1 MAREPG
7 KIFARLGLRGLLV
20 VLVLLTLCPVL
31 GLALYNAV
39 QEREDAARQAQEDA
53 LRVMRLLAGGPE
65 QAADYA
71 HRILAAL
78 SRDPAIRRLDA
89 RACDDL
95 FADLLRDNPEYADIL
110 ALTPDGA
117 VFSSGSRRA
126 LDIRRL
132 YSPLLVDR
140 NPATELSWAGVLQG
154 RSILFFCQPV
164 RDEHN
169 HLAALLAVT
178 VDLAGYGRSF
188 EQANLPQGS
197 TFSIAKADGSLL
209 YHSQGDETLTPR
221 LLPPEQLALFL
232 ELVKRGDEANATGI
246 DRDGVERLYSVKR
259 LSLGKGADD
268 VYVRIGIPSRAVF
281 AEVDGRLWRNLL
293 GIGTA
298 GVLVLLLTWLYGHRF
313 ILNRVR
319 ALTEAAQRISQGD
332 FSARGG
338 LTGGGGEFALLG
350 RSFDSMAE
358 SLERREEER
367 QAHMA
372 ELRDKESRIQ
382 ALFDATTDS
391 VMLLTPDGIILAA
404 NQIAAKRR
412 NAEAVDLTGT
422 LIFDSLPVEAAELR
436 RIKLMEAA
444 RTGQPRVF
452 DEEVGDRVY
461 RLRIFPVTD
470 ERGAVTH
477 LASFSR
483 DITQRRHAE
492 RELLKAKRQAEAANE
507 AKTQFLANMSH
518 ELRTPLNGILGM
530 LQLLRSSALDQEQV
544 RSLEMARQCA
554 DSLHKIVN
562 NLLEMASIEAGSAEI
577 LEREFGLDEVLDP
590 LLRTY
595 EIQARLKGLSL
606 EVERGAGLP
615 ARLLGDPFRLR
626 QVLNNLL
633 SNALRFTPTGSVTL
647 SVLPDA
653 GPADGEGRS
662 RLTFAV
668 RDTGIGIPP
677 QAQAHIFES
686 FELAEHYLNKRYGGS
701 GLGLSIARQVVERM
715 GGEIRLESAEG
726 QGSTFTVS
734 VPFSLPGI
742 GTPAQPRPAAPRKP
756 RKNLRILLVEDEL
769 VNRMFASQVLGRMDH
784 AVTAV
789 TNGAEAI
796 QALERENFDLILMD
810 VQMPVMD
817 GITATKAIRDGR
829 TRCRDPRIPIIALTA
844 YAMESDRDRFLRIGM
859 DDFVAKPFT
868 VEALAQAIDRAL
880 PG

>member
-1 MAREPG
+1 MPRG
-7 KIFARLGLRGLLV
+7 LGQAFGRFSLRGLLV

-39 QEREDAARQAQEDA
+39 QEREDAALRAQEDA

-89 RACDDL
+89 AACDPL

-110 ALTPDGA
+110 AMTPGGE

-126 LDIRRL
+126 LDIRHA
-132 YSPLLVDR
+132 YTPLLVDR
-140 NPATELSWAGVLQG
+140 NPGTELSWAGVLAG

-169 HLAALLAVT
+169 RLAALLAVV
-178 VDLAGYGRSF
+178 VDLSIYGRSF
-188 EQANLPQGS
+188 EQANLPPGS
-197 TFSIAKADGSLL
+197 TFSIAKSDGSLL
-209 YHSQGDETLTPR
+209 FHSQGDETLTSR

-232 ELVKRGDEANATGI
+232 ELIKRGDEANATGL
-246 DRDGVERLYSVKR
+246 DRDGVERLYSFKR
-259 LSLGKGADD
+259 LRLGKGADD
-268 VYVRIGIPSRAVF
+268 VFVRIGIPSRAVF
-281 AEVDGRLWRNLL
+281 AQVDGRLWRNLL
-293 GIGTA
+293 GIGAA
-298 GVLVLLLTWLYGHRF
+298 GALVLVLTWLYGNRF
-313 ILNRVR
+313 ILSRVQ
-319 ALTEAAQRISQGD
+319 ALTQAAQRIRQGD
-332 FSARGG
+332 FTVRSNMGE
-338 LTGGGGEFALLG
+338 GGGELG
-350 RSFDSMAE
+350 ILGQAFDSMAE
-358 SLERREEER
+358 SLARREDER

-391 VMLLTPDGIILAA
+391 VMLLSPDGTILAA
-404 NQIAAKRR
+404 NQIASKRR
-412 NAEAVDLTGT
+412 NASAEELTGT
-422 LIFDSLPVEAAELR
+422 LIFDSLPVETAELR
-436 RIKLMEAA
+436 RIKLKEAA

-461 RLRIFPVTD
+461 RLRIYPVTD
-470 ERGAVTH
+470 EKGAVTH

-530 LQLLRSSALDQEQV
+530 LQILLASTLDPEQ
-544 RSLEMARQCA
+544 RRNLEMARQCA
-554 DSLHKIVN
+554 DSLHKTVN

-577 LEREFGLDEVLDP
+577 LEREFHLDEVLDP

-595 EIQARLKGLSL
+595 EVQARLKGLTL
-606 EVERGAGLP
+606 HVDRGAGLP
-615 ARLLGDPFRLR
+615 ERLLGDPFRLR

-633 SNALRFTPTGSVTL
+633 SNALRFTPSGSVSV
-647 SVLPDA
+647 SVLPDS
-653 GPADGEGRS
+653 GPPEGEGRS

-677 QAQAHIFES
+677 QAQTHIFEN

-734 VPFSLPGI
+734 VPFSLPGV
-742 GTPAQPRPAAPRKP
+742 GTPAPAQSAAARKP

-784 AVTAV
+784 SVTAV
-789 TNGAEAI
+789 TNGTEAI

-817 GITATKAIRDGR
+817 GITATKSIRDGR
-829 TRCRDPRIPIIALTA
+829 ARCRDPRIPIIALTA

-868 VEALAQAIDRAL
+868 VEALAQAIDRVL
-880 PG
+880 SR